1 MISGEKGAKRE
12 YYFSIKRLCEWLA
25 MSSWYHAI
33 FGISSFMSNFHI
45 LRKYH
50 ICGVVKKSDKIASPV
65 KWSKRHLPPFCPGQS
80 KKHLPPFSPE
90 PSILRHLQCPL
101 LENDIQVHV
110 YNGSTNVLITHILP
124 RWSLNTGCPPKS

>member
-25 MSSWYHAI
+25 ISSWYHAI

-50 ICGVVKKSDKIASPV
+50 IYGVVRKIDKIASPV
-65 KWSKRHLPPFCPGQS
+65 KWPKRHLSPFCPGQS
-80 KKHLPPFSPE
+80 KKRLAPFSPE
-90 PSILRHLQCPL
+90 PSIYIYMRIYMWL
-101 LENDIQVHV
+101 VV
-110 YNGSTNVLITHILP
+110 S
-124 RWSLNTGCPPKS
+124 